1 MASEGLTIDGLER
14 WVLFGAV
21 CRVVEISTDYVVVD
35 FCTCMGEFVERVGSN
50 DVAVIGYL
58 RKAQLDQGRAG

>member
-1 MASEGLTIDGLER
+1 MASEGLTIDRVER

-35 FCTCMGEFVERVGSN
+35 FCTCMGEFVERVGS
-50 DVAVIGYL
+50 DDAAVIDYL
-58 RKAQLDQGRAG
+58 REAQLDQG